1 MMTTSEQ
8 SFKKSISATDNLSEI
23 KVQPGSAIASS
34 STSPAEKCGTSSADN
49 IGQDCEDAMSRSHDL
64 QDAKRNRHKRALL
77 TRTTVMMFVLTV
89 ATLVCYVPYIAMTS
103 QWLNL
108 HFIARLFPVINSVI
122 NPFIYSFCN
131 SKFRQE
137 CRRFLMKA
145 QRGHEMSHENSTDAV
160 NWTEEEKN
168 EQLDELSREAFRML
182 LPIFILC
189 VLLMTIGIPGN
200 ILVFLVY
207 LLQFQPSTARFFIKA
222 MAICDLF
229 TNTIAIPAMIWKI
242 SHLYRPCHSI
252 SCESISVATT
262 FPIMMSSSLLIC
274 VAFDR
279 WRRVCLPLEWQL
291 TTFHAKLMLFAT
303 IPVTCI
309 FVVPLT
315 YLRGD
320 RTFNTKI
327 AGLQGTICDFTTDH
341 HKHVYG
347 ILLLVYVLTL
357 MLLLGLAY
365 SSICLRLYQQD
376 REFQKRLSVTT
387 NDPCVNKDRISED
400 SYLKNDS
407 TVQQN
412 SMTSDSFMMG
422 HFRVMRH
429 KHQDQSMYGNYAN
442 DSQQNPTIDMQCNP
456 PLLEIVTESKSVTHT
471 EPLDVEKSKQPLA
484 LEASITQ
491 QQNVMVGSF
500 PSSQNL
506 PSTTPC
512 PTPPR
517 IRISSSTD
525 PSFSGSTANHAEAV
539 MPSPSLLNEPIFRK
553 ESSSVDTRQP
563 NVLEVASTK
572 KPEAPMSSLSPITT
586 PTECLSGQPHLS
598 LSVPEGLDRVFTD
611 EKDAGLDRPL
621 VPAVSSTSQP
631 ANVSLCDNPTENI
644 VAPQTNTLLD
654 SKPQSVIPLK
664 HGHSDVTPLPVTEKD
679 DGDIKG
685 PRKLSLQDTGVEAC
699 DDSSLC
705 IRCLLRIS

>member
-1 MMTTSEQ
+1 
-8 SFKKSISATDNLSEI
+8 
-23 KVQPGSAIASS
+23 
-34 STSPAEKCGTSSADN
+34 
-49 IGQDCEDAMSRSHDL
+49 
-64 QDAKRNRHKRALL
+64 
-77 TRTTVMMFVLTV
+77 
-89 ATLVCYVPYIAMTS
+89 
-103 QWLNL
+103 
-108 HFIARLFPVINSVI
+108 
-122 NPFIYSFCN
+122 
-131 SKFRQE
+131 
-137 CRRFLMKA
+137 
-145 QRGHEMSHENSTDAV
+145 MSHENSTDAV
-160 NWTEEEKN
+160 NWTDEEKN

-327 AGLQGTICDFTTDH
+327 AGLQGTICDFTADH
-341 HKHVYG
+341 NKHIYG

-365 SSICLRLYQQD
+365 GSICLRLYQQD

-456 PLLEIVTESKSVTHT
+456 PLLKIVTESKSVTHT

-644 VAPQTNTLLD
+644 VAPQTTTLLD

-685 PRKLSLQDTGVEAC
+685 PRKLSLQDVRYERKDDSHLGFPSQSKTSV
-699 DDSSLC
+699 DDSSSLTYSY
-705 IRCLLRIS
+705 IFSPDVSVLQTAHSTSRQRTNDRNKIVVQPKTRTNLLSVTTLTMLVVSTISVIFYIPFIVVT